1 MVSTVDIPFEIW
13 HPILRDVYSDISV
26 FPHLEDPC
34 YVLSPLHQR
43 LLVHRNIS
51 LVSKHLHELSSAVFP
66 EDLHIY
72 HPEALLAVS
81 RLVTKYPNIA
91 RVIRKL
97 WFNFY
102 EYRCGASSPRRPRT
116 MKGPLAEVP
125 IPPDADPVAQAE
137 ARLRRSL
144 EQRRRVALLRYSPSV
159 TNQPRHWQGW
169 IGLTRTILARCKG
182 VSEVSIDATADYSQ
196 HFRRPNARDYR
207 TLFGSP
213 NLDSD
218 ALICGLLEASN
229 LQVLRLIN
237 PSPLESFGA
246 ALSKWPML
254 HEVEVVVSE
263 AYPEA
268 GRLSEAIFI
277 PPASLRNFTLMNCSH
292 NDFSLPNTSDLSK
305 CTSLSSLQLGV
316 LDLSDTVTV
325 LSAQFLISNYQH
337 SLVDLTLEI
346 RRGARD
352 ITALLKGGEMHF
364 PVLKSFVV
372 REGTCHASLF
382 FTIQM
387 DALELVE
394 LRSMDTN
401 HSRMTPRGE
410 TLETNSEEYWDT
422 FFSQPALANI
432 KSFHVQRIDPSVKAV
447 MQSVALAR
455 GIDIGENVHPPAG
468 LATGM
473 TGGGVFLNE
482 GGGGMAIGQQ
492 FPPMIEGEVPM
503 FDDAE
508 GGGDDD
514 DI

>member
-1 MVSTVDIPFEIW
+1 MHAMAFGLGHQARYFERAKNCCQEGSGILAKDEYSPRSNFFPSTSMPVILNISSNSILDSREAIVSIWECGNRGNSHGPQALNRIIMVSTVDIPFEIW

-207 TLFGSP
+207 TL
-213 NLDSD
+213 
-218 ALICGLLEASN
+218 
-229 LQVLRLIN
+229 
-237 PSPLESFGA
+237 
-246 ALSKWPML
+246 
-254 HEVEVVVSE
+254 
-263 AYPEA
+263 
-268 GRLSEAIFI
+268 
-277 PPASLRNFTLMNCSH
+277 
-292 NDFSLPNTSDLSK
+292 
-305 CTSLSSLQLGV
+305 
-316 LDLSDTVTV
+316 
-325 LSAQFLISNYQH
+325 
-337 SLVDLTLEI
+337 
-346 RRGARD
+346 
-352 ITALLKGGEMHF
+352 
-364 PVLKSFVV
+364 
-372 REGTCHASLF
+372 
-382 FTIQM
+382 
-387 DALELVE
+387 
-394 LRSMDTN
+394 
-401 HSRMTPRGE
+401 
-410 TLETNSEEYWDT
+410 
-422 FFSQPALANI
+422 
-432 KSFHVQRIDPSVKAV
+432 
-447 MQSVALAR
+447 
-455 GIDIGENVHPPAG
+455 
-468 LATGM
+468 
-473 TGGGVFLNE
+473 
-482 GGGGMAIGQQ
+482 
-492 FPPMIEGEVPM
+492 
-503 FDDAE
+503 
-508 GGGDDD
+508 
-514 DI
+514 